1 MVETGE
7 EGSLGDVQEAYDIPM
22 ARAEEI
28 VEVSVDRM
36 YWVAVEVWLLS

>member
-1 MVETGE
+1 LVESGE

-28 VEVSVDRM
+28 VEVSV
-36 YWVAVEVWLLS
+36 EKGLL